1 MSKIATFHNLLR
13 SQIFIWLK
21 LFMEGGL
28 SLENKKKDR
37 PSKMPKM
44 AKNDG
49 RKIISNKIKIIV
61 SILFR

>member
-1 MSKIATFHNLLR
+1 
-13 SQIFIWLK
+13 
-21 LFMEGGL
+21 MEGGL
-28 SLENKKKDR
+28 SLENQKKDR

-49 RKIISNKIKIIV
+49 RKIISKKIKIIV